1 MLALLFRDRMN
12 LKAPIYFSTGLTEKV
27 LSINEKC
34 PYYIFRAFTLLCVLL
49 ITEFTFT
56 TVSE

>member
-1 MLALLFRDRMN
+1 MRYTFSALNHVNGEMLALLFRDRMN

-34 PYYIFRAFTLLCVLL
+34 P
-49 ITEFTFT
+49 
-56 TVSE
+56 